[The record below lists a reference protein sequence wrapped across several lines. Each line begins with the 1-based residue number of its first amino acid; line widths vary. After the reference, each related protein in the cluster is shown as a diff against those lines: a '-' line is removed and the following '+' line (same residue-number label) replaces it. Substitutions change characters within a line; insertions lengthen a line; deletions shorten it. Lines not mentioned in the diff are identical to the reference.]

1 MLKRL
6 NKNIAMIAYTY
17 YESDPRV
24 KKEAEALIEAGFNVD
39 FLSLRRAGE
48 TGFQKINGVNTFR
61 INCRHFKGKS
71 NIKYLL
77 SYINFFTRVF
87 FKISYLYFK
96 KKYKI
101 IHVNNMPDLLV
112 FTSLIPKIFGA
123 RIILDIH
130 DVMSEIYISKNP
142 FKYNKILNKI
152 LVFQEHLS
160 SKFSSHVIAVD
171 EYHRN
176 VITKHGVNLNKIM
189 VISNFPDENL
199 FKSPIKKV
207 KTTKNFTLVF
217 HGTISKIYGLDNVIK
232 GISKASKK
240 ISNLKFKLIGEG
252 DYENEIL
259 KLIEELNLRSRVDF
273 KNYVI
278 PHDKI
283 PEEIRD
289 ADLGIVSC
297 PAIIAIYPNK
307 FLEYISMGI
316 PALIEY
322 NDEIYKFYKDYNLE
336 FYKKNDPDSFAEKLN
351 NLYTDKKRYNE
362 LRDTSIKLSRKFK
375 WSNEKKKYINL
386 IKSLISDIK

>member
-24 KKEAEALIEAGFNVD
+24 KKEAEALTEAGFNVD

-48 TGFQKINGVNTFR
+48 AGFQKINEVNIFR

-71 NIKYLL
+71 SIKYML
-77 SYINFFTRVF
+77 SYINFFIRVF
-87 FKISYLYFK
+87 FKVSFLYLK
-96 KKYKI
+96 KNYRI

-123 RIILDIH
+123 KIILDIH

-142 FKYNKILNKI
+142 LGYNKILNRI
-152 LVFQEHLS
+152 LILQEYLS
-160 SKFSSHVIAVD
+160 SKFSDYVISVD

-176 VITKHGVNLNKIM
+176 VISKHGIGLNKII

-199 FKSPIKKV
+199 FKSPLKRT
-207 KTTKNFTLVF
+207 KTIENFTLVF
-217 HGTISKIYGLDNVIK
+217 HGTISRIYGLDNVIK

-252 DYENEIL
+252 DYEDEIL
-259 KLIEELNLRSRVDF
+259 KLIEELNLKNKIDF

-278 PHDKI
+278 PHEKI
-283 PEEIRD
+283 PEEIKD

-307 FLEYISMGI
+307 LLEYISMGI

-322 NDEIYKFYKDYNLE
+322 NDEIYRFYRDYNLE
-336 FYKKNDPDSFAEKLN
+336 FYKKNDPDSFAEKLIG
-351 NLYTDKKRYNE
+351 LYTDKKRYNE
-362 LRDTSIKLSRKFK
+362 LKNTSIKLSKKFK

-386 IKSLISDIK
+386 IKSLIFNIR